1 MKTSIHV
8 FHCSEAD
15 CRWARGVEYSDET
28 ADESLEAAAAMRFDR
43 SKHQDRCQGR
53 QRADAGVG
61 EQEPGPR
68 IGLGRGGDAIVGAS
82 ACANHIRRLS

>member
-28 ADESLEAAAAMRFDR
+28 ADESLEAAAAMCALDGRMSCPLTSPEQR
-43 SKHQDRCQGR
+43 SKLVGLPDP
-53 QRADAGVG
+53 AGSKG
-61 EQEPGPR
+61 K
-68 IGLGRGGDAIVGAS
+68 
-82 ACANHIRRLS
+82 